1 MRKALIVAMSRNR
14 VIGRN
19 NKLPWYLPG
28 DLRYFKQATMG
39 KPIIMGRKTWD
50 SIGRPLPGRMNVV
63 ISRNPEWE
71 APAGTVAAESL
82 EDALVKA
89 EAQAEIEGGD
99 EVMIIGGGQIYAEAL
114 PMVDR
119 IYVTQVHAEVE
130 GDAFFPEV
138 NWMSGKSSDGRISPR
153 PIITLTTTASSSTSA
168 QVSLERLS
176 QQVSPDGVGV
186 YQKAC
191 HPCREACP
199 SGLGHRGPWGPS

>member
-63 ISRNPEWE
+63 ISRNEEWE
-71 APAGTVAAESL
+71 APTGTVAAKSL
-82 EDALVKA
+82 PEALVKA
-89 EAQAEIEGGD
+89 EAQAELEGGD

-119 IYVTQVHAEVE
+119 MYITQVHAEVD

-138 NWMSGKSSDGRISPR
+138 DWDEWEEIGREDFSASDNNPYDYSFVAYQR
-153 PIITLTTTASSSTSA
+153 LASA
-168 QVSLERLS
+168 
-176 QQVSPDGVGV
+176 
-186 YQKAC
+186 
-191 HPCREACP
+191 
-199 SGLGHRGPWGPS
+199 

>member
-1 MRKALIVAMSRNR
+1 MAEPKPGMDALRRFLGAPSRPFAAPQVKKVTLSQEIKNMRKALIVAMSRNR
-14 VIGRN
+14 VIGRD

-63 ISRNPEWE
+63 ISRNPQWE
-71 APAGTVAAESL
+71 APAGTVAASSL
-82 EDALVKA
+82 DEALVKA

-114 PMVDR
+114 PLIDR
-119 IYVTQVHAEVE
+119 IYITQVHAEIE

-138 NWMSGKSSDGRISPR
+138 NWDDWEEIGREDFSASDNNPYDYSF
-153 PIITLTTTASSSTSA
+153 
-168 QVSLERLS
+168 V
-176 QQVSPDGVGV
+176 V
-186 YQKAC
+186 YQRLAS
-191 HPCREACP
+191 A
-199 SGLGHRGPWGPS
+199 

>member
-19 NKLPWYLPG
+19 NNLPWYLPG

-63 ISRNPEWE
+63 ISRNETWE
-71 APAGTVAAESL
+71 APTGTVAAKSL
-82 EDALVKA
+82 QEALVKA
-89 EAQAEIEGGD
+89 EAQAELEGGD

-119 IYVTQVHAEVE
+119 MYVTLVHAEVE

-138 NWMSGKSSDGRISPR
+138 NWEEWEEIGREDFSASDNNPYDYSF
-153 PIITLTTTASSSTSA
+153 
-168 QVSLERLS
+168 V
-176 QQVSPDGVGV
+176 V
-186 YQKAC
+186 YQ
-191 HPCREACP
+191 RLP
-199 SGLGHRGPWGPS
+199 SP

>member
-63 ISRNPEWE
+63 ISR
-71 APAGTVAAESL
+71 TVAAKSL
-82 EDALVKA
+82 PEALVKA
-89 EAQAEIEGGD
+89 EAQAELEGGD

-119 IYVTQVHAEVE
+119 MYITQVHAEVD

-138 NWMSGKSSDGRISPR
+138 NWDEWEEIGREDFSASDNNPYDYSF
-153 PIITLTTTASSSTSA
+153 
-168 QVSLERLS
+168 V
-176 QQVSPDGVGV
+176 V
-186 YQKAC
+186 YQRQA
-191 HPCREACP
+191 
-199 SGLGHRGPWGPS
+199 

>member
-1 MRKALIVAMSRNR
+1 MRKALIVAMSQNR

-28 DLRYFKQATMG
+28 DLKYFKQATMG

-71 APAGTVAAESL
+71 APAGTVAARSL

-89 EAQAEIEGGD
+89 EAQAEIEDGE

-114 PMVDR
+114 PIVDR

-130 GDAFFPEV
+130 GDAFFPAV
-138 NWMSGKSSDGRISPR
+138 NWEEWEELGREDFS
-153 PIITLTTTASSSTSA
+153 ASEDNPYDYSF
-168 QVSLERLS
+168 V
-176 QQVSPDGVGV
+176 V
-186 YQKAC
+186 YQRA
-191 HPCREACP
+191 
-199 SGLGHRGPWGPS
+199 S

>member
-1 MRKALIVAMSRNR
+1 MRKALIVAMSQNR

-19 NKLPWYLPG
+19 NSLPWYLPG
-28 DLRYFKQATMG
+28 DLKYFKQATMG

-71 APAGTVAAESL
+71 APAGTVAATSL
-82 EDALVKA
+82 KEALIKA
-89 EAQAEIEGGD
+89 EAQAEIEDGE
-99 EVMIIGGGQIYAEAL
+99 EVMIIGGGQIYIEAL

-138 NWMSGKSSDGRISPR
+138 NWDEWEEIGREDFSASDNNPYDYSF
-153 PIITLTTTASSSTSA
+153 L
-168 QVSLERLS
+168 
-176 QQVSPDGVGV
+176 V
-186 YQKAC
+186 YQRPA
-191 HPCREACP
+191 AV
-199 SGLGHRGPWGPS
+199 

>member
-71 APAGTVAAESL
+71 AP
-82 EDALVKA
+82 

-138 NWMSGKSSDGRISPR
+138 NWDEWEELGREDFSASDNNPYDYSF
-153 PIITLTTTASSSTSA
+153 
-168 QVSLERLS
+168 V
-176 QQVSPDGVGV
+176 V
-186 YQKAC
+186 YQ
-191 HPCREACP
+191 RP
-199 SGLGHRGPWGPS
+199 SQP